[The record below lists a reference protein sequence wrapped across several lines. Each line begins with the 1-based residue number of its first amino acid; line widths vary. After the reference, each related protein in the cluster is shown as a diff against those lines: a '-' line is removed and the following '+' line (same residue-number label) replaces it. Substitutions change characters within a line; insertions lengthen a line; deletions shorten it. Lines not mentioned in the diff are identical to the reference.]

1 MGNNTGKGN
10 LSEEWEDV
18 AADLD
23 AKRERVQSSHP
34 TAKQEQIRNIRLEL
48 KQEQAR
54 MRAKSVARESCMY
67 SSGGCGSDG
76 GPGLGQGPGHFSSR
90 GHLSN

>member
-1 MGNNTGKGN
+1 MGNNTGKEN

-54 MRAKSVARESCMY
+54 VRAKSVARERM
-67 SSGGCGSDG
+67 GIVM
-76 GPGLGQGPGHFSSR
+76 LR
-90 GHLSN
+90 